1 MKATLQSAVLSIVL
15 ASAALPVA
23 GGPVYKWV
31 DESGVVNYSSEPPA
45 RRGTKT
51 SILDSDNSRLSS
63 YAPVPAGLDA
73 DSQMRRNTQYLRN
86 RAEQLQ
92 RQLDGLDF
100 VRQSAAE
107 QATRRRLEQCQS
119 QRRVDCDDGYED
131 IGYPAYPRV
140 ALVPRRPLLSAPFMV
155 RAAPANTTPS
165 SRHGI
170 RSPSGIRRQ
179 P

>member
-1 MKATLQSAVLSIVL
+1 MKATLQSAVLGIVM
-15 ASAALPVA
+15 ASAVLPVA

-31 DESGVVNYSSEPPA
+31 DESGVVNYSADPPA
-45 RRGTKT
+45 RLGIKT
-51 SILDSDNSRLSS
+51 SILDSANSRLSS
-63 YAPVPAGLDA
+63 YAPEPAGLDA

-131 IGYPAYPRV
+131 FGYPDYPRM
-140 ALVPRRPLLSAPFMV
+140 ALVSRRPLLSAPFMV
-155 RAAPANTTPS
+155 RAAPARAMPPS
-165 SRHGI
+165 RPGVRHPG
-170 RSPSGIRRQ
+170 GIRRQ